1 MICENADCDEDVVLG
16 FVASCCCCS
25 FRELNDSASL
35 VDTESG
41 DTSDTRSGGELSMSM
56 TNTGAGRG
64 TSPEICRGT
73 SDVGSSDLGGAF
85 CFSFLLLMY
94 RSIFR

>member
-1 MICENADCDEDVVLG
+1 MEVICENADCDEDVVLG

-41 DTSDTRSGGELSMSM
+41 DASDTDQVV
-56 TNTGAGRG
+56 NYQ
-64 TSPEICRGT
+64 CQ
-73 SDVGSSDLGGAF
+73 
-85 CFSFLLLMY
+85 
-94 RSIFR
+94 